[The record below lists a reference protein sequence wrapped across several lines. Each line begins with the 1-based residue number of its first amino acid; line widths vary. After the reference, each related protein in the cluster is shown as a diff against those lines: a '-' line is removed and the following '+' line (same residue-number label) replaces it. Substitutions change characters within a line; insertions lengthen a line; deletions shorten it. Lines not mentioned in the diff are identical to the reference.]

1 MYVCFSII
9 QMRGGFVFFAFFEII
24 SSIHCFLIFISS
36 LDQSIHVTPQLPK
49 QIVQYHMSK
58 EISPSGGNGTKL
70 GGLGHEDDQQVV
82 DVDLCPSNQFPHLLG
97 EESVDMAEVSAYVS
111 PCSSADESDNSSSE
125 QSSACRED
133 QELLMAHLENGLMEM
148 EVSRN

>member
-9 QMRGGFVFFAFFEII
+9 QMRGCFVFFAFFEII
-24 SSIHCFLIFISS
+24 SSIHRFLIFISS
-36 LDQSIHVTPQLPK
+36 LDQSNTPQLPK

-58 EISPSGGNGTKL
+58 EISPSGGSGTKL

-148 EVSRN
+148 EVRRN